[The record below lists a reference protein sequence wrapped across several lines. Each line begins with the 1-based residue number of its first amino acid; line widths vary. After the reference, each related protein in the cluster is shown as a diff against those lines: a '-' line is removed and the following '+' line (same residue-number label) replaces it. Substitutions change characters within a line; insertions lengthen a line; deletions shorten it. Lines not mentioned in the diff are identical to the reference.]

1 MKHVMLD
8 LETLGTIPGSAVI
21 SIGAAQF
28 DLDGKIGKTFHQNVL
43 ASSCR
48 EIGLV
53 EDPATHEWWAKQ
65 SKEAQDR
72 IMRDRKPVTEV
83 ANRFHAWFQSTGAE
97 FVWGNGAT
105 FDVTLWEAVCRKLGV
120 SPPWKFWN
128 VRDMR
133 TLVHLFDFDVR
144 DMRREGVHHDALD
157 DVKFQI
163 ACVAKALQK
172 GRPGVSRT
180 PTGSAFA

>member
-28 DLDGKIGKTFHQNVL
+28 DLDGSIGKTFKQNIS
-43 ASSCR
+43 ATSCR
-48 EIGLV
+48 EIGLI
-53 EDPATHEWWAKQ
+53 EDPATHKWWSEQ

-72 IMRDRKPVTEV
+72 LLIDRKPVVE
-83 ANRFHAWFQSTGAE
+83 AASLFHAWFQSCGAE

-105 FDVTLWEAVCRKLGV
+105 FDVTLWEAVCRKIGIQA
-120 SPPWKFWN
+120 PWKFWN

-133 TLVHLFDFDVR
+133 TVMHICDFDVR
-144 DMRREGVHHDALD
+144 TMNRVGVHHDALD

-163 ACVAKALQK
+163 ACVVQALQK
-172 GRPGVSRT
+172 FRT
-180 PTGSAFA
+180 PKADTVFA

>member
-21 SIGAAQF
+21 SIGAAEF
-28 DLDGKIGKTFHQNVL
+28 ELDGSIGKTFKQNIT
-43 ASSCR
+43 AASCR
-48 EIGLV
+48 EIGLI
-53 EDPATHEWWAKQ
+53 EDPATHKWWTEQ

-72 IMRDRKPVTEV
+72 IIQNRKPVTEV
-83 ANRFHAWFQSTGAE
+83 ASLFHSWFMSTGAE

-105 FDVTLWEAVCRKLGV
+105 FDVVLWESVCRKLGI
-120 SPPWKFWN
+120 SAPWKFWN

-133 TLVHLFDFDVR
+133 TLIHLFEFDVR
-144 DMRREGVHHDALD
+144 TMNRVGVHHDALD

-163 ACVAKALQK
+163 ACCVRALQK
-172 GRPGVSRT
+172 GRVPAGVF
-180 PTGSAFA
+180 G